1 MRTSP
6 QQLRTVRSVGCP
18 DFRLVALAN
27 CLASFEH
34 ARDPDDEREKEDA
47 YHFISYMPI
56 DGELYELDGLKS
68 TPISHGKLS
77 SGTEWT
83 ERAKEVITAR
93 IASYGGNEVMFNL
106 MAICADQV
114 QSLQAK
120 LEAAQSVQGSA
131 AAGDTG
137 TDLQSDMETQI
148 VGLQTRLQEEL
159 AKRERWAFENT
170 LRRHNHLGL
179 VHALLVALAKEG
191 KLADAV
197 EESKKTMKDRQEKAA
212 ERAKLAGQA

>member
-1 MRTSP
+1 
-6 QQLRTVRSVGCP
+6 LRGQIRRCTQTWC
-18 DFRLVALAN
+18 LVASAN
-27 CLASFEH
+27 TITRFEH

-47 YHFISYMPI
+47 YHFISYIPI

-68 TPISHGKLS
+68 TPISHGQIPN
-77 SGTEWT
+77 GTEWT

-191 KLADAV
+191 KLAEAI
-197 EESKKTMKDRQEKAA
+197 EESKKTRKERQEKAA